1 MKNTFSYTSN
11 RQSNLQSAL
20 NESSDEEDN
29 IKSKEIFDKLGL
41 WINLVIDIKFIK
53 RKMEKCRL

>member
-1 MKNTFSYTSN
+1 
-11 RQSNLQSAL
+11 L

>member
-41 WINLVIDIKFIK
+41 
-53 RKMEKCRL
+53 